1 MSVPVSLTVAAF
13 GGGVASFFAPCAFPL
28 LPGYVGY
35 YVGGADSETPLGG
48 AAVRGVAA
56 SVGVFAVFATL
67 GLVVVS
73 AGRALINYLVFV
85 EPVIGLILVALGVAM
100 LAGHTPTLHVALPA
114 RRASVAG
121 FLVFGAGYAV
131 AATGCMVG
139 VFAAVVIEAAT
150 ASPLGGA
157 FAVGGYAAGLSVP
170 LLATTVVAAVGHD
183 VGTRTLSQYADRIE
197 QIAGVL
203 VLAAGLLQ
211 LYGSAQLLG

>member
-1 MSVPVSLTVAAF
+1 MSVPVSLTIVAF
-13 GGGVASFFAPCAFPL
+13 TGGVASFFAPCAFPL

-35 YVGGADSETPLGG
+35 YVGQADSETPLGG
-48 AAVRGVAA
+48 ALVRGIAA
-56 SVGVFAVFATL
+56 SVGIFAVFAAL

-85 EPVIGLILVALGVAM
+85 EPVIGLILVGLGAAM
-100 LAGHTPTLHVALPA
+100 LAGHTPTLHVALPE

-139 VFAAVVIEAAT
+139 VFAAVVLEAAT

-157 FAVGGYAAGLSVP
+157 FAVGGYAAGLSAP
-170 LLATTVVAAVGHD
+170 LVAATVVAAVGHD
-183 VGTRTLSQYADRIE
+183 LGTRALSQYADRIE
-197 QIAGVL
+197 QVAGAL
-203 VLAAGLLQ
+203 ILAAGLLQ